1 MTTAEEKLA
10 AGAIVKLA
18 MDLPFAHQLRFAA
31 RLAADPRVPWYTR
44 VPLVGLLLY
53 LAMPL
58 DIIPDFIPIIGQLD
72 DLLVAGVAVWWF
84 VRTCPPSL
92 ANEHLNALRR
102 TPLGRF
108 DRALPWLVGASLVA
122 AALLIVAVR
131 FGRRAAAR

>member
-1 MTTAEEKLA
+1 MH
-10 AGAIVKLA
+10 
-18 MDLPFAHQLRFAA
+18 LPFAHQLRFAA

-92 ANEHLNALRR
+92 ADEHLDALRR
-102 TPLGRF
+102 TPPGRF
-108 DRALPWLVGASLVA
+108 DRALPWLVGASLVG
-122 AALLIVAVR
+122 AALLLVAVLL
-131 FGRRAAAR
+131 GHRAGAR